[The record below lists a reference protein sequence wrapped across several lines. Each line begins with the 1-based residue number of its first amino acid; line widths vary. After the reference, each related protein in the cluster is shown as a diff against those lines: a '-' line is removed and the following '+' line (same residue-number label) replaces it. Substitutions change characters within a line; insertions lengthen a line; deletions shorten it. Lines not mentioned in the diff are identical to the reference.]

1 MQVCG
6 ILVGNKVDEI
16 ESNVFRVP
24 SRINSTWGGNL
35 VDMVRSTRILEI
47 IEEDN
52 LLSNATITGN
62 YLQERL
68 RKISEKHDKI
78 ANVRGRGLITA
89 FDFPNKGMRDR
100 FITAGMKKNVMFLGC
115 GEKSIRFRPALI
127 IEEKHIDEGLE
138 ILESIVPSL

>member
-6 ILVGNKVDEI
+6 ILAGNKVDEI
-16 ESNVFRVP
+16 ETNVFRVP

-47 IEEDN
+47 IKEDN
-52 LLSNATITGN
+52 LLSNASITGN

-68 RKISEKHDKI
+68 RKISEKQDKI
-78 ANVRGRGLITA
+78 SNVRGRGLLTA
-89 FDFPNKGMRDR
+89 FDFQNKGMRDR
-100 FITAGMKKNVMFLGC
+100 FVSAGMKNNAMFLGC

-138 ILESIVPSL
+138 ILERIVPSL

>member
-6 ILVGNKVDEI
+6 ILVGKKVDEI
-16 ESNVFRVP
+16 ETNVFKVP

-52 LLSNATITGN
+52 LISNAAITGS

-68 RKISEKHDKI
+68 RKISEKHDTI
-78 ANVRGRGLITA
+78 SNVRGRGLMTA
-89 FDFPNKGMRDR
+89 FDFPNKSMRDK
-100 FITAGMKKNVMFLGC
+100 FISKGMEENVMFLGC
-115 GEKSIRFRPALI
+115 GERTIRFRPALI
-127 IEEKHIDEGLE
+127 ISDEHIDKGLE
-138 ILESIVPSL
+138 VLEKIIVS